1 MVISETAGA
10 AGSSGSGSSAAGS
23 SAAGSSAAGSSAGA
37 GASVAGAAHWA
48 ANTDKTRASASSK
61 DNFFNISSSSL
72 EIVMERVSLKS
83 HQFRLT

>member
-1 MVISETAGA
+1 MVISSTAGA
-10 AGSSGSGSSAAGS
+10 AGSSGSGS

-83 HQFRLT
+83 YQFHLT